1 MRISQSFGKTLR
13 ADPADADTN
22 SHRLLIK
29 AGFINQLVSG
39 VYSYLPLALRSLK
52 KIETI
57 VREEMNF
64 AGAQEVLLPTLQPED
79 IWEKKW

>member
-1 MRISQSFGKTLR
+1 MRISQLFGKTLR
-13 ADPADADTN
+13 EDPADADTS

-57 VREEMNF
+57 VREDMNF
-64 AGAQEVLLPTLQPED
+64 GGAQ
-79 IWEKKW
+79 